1 MVKIVEAP
9 DNVPASQVGKSL
21 YTGIQVRNEQ
31 IRKDL
36 EKQNNRQ
43 LAQDLVTKLG
53 KIAYTNVMDQRLR
66 ERSEEFFNNETYLSN
81 NVLANRA
88 VANANIVVQQQA
100 EAAKDKRGEREY
112 YRQLY
117 IANTLPTVNEL
128 AGPNK
133 DQPSLVAIATGL
145 VNETFEER
153 YKQQQELNEKAN
165 RLLVSAGGKDLTN
178 YYKAWKTH
186 TKTWQNQSVQ
196 RLSEL
201 GRLITGKG
209 QPLSADNILK
219 ESVALRRMT
228 KEFDQFDGMFE
239 NFTNQG
245 MSATDSQQL
254 VNQIK
259 AVPNA
264 KMEYGAVKNIKI
276 GDTEISFVPILNPN
290 GTPTGN
296 FTLPSVVIGNKSSPI
311 TKELVAALTGKDHKN
326 RKTLSAGEL
335 SQATNTLNDY
345 YNRTPA
351 NKELQKEEQKNIEKT
366 IADLGISNTT
376 QQGNLVKGHFSSLAS
391 AAKYNS
397 EDFQRNYGIS
407 KDLAYNMAIRINNYN
422 KIDAENGSVQVGE
435 GTQTYKE
442 LANLHVLDADNP
454 LLVAE
459 LYSQLASTPDPNI
472 RRNLNN
478 ALELRLV
485 TSTNIGANERRRDII
500 FLWNKVNDSS
510 SYFNSVDGRNLLTD
524 SITSYKNQFG
534 EDNWK
539 NIEAYKIQKVDGGS
553 GDGGSINNEN
563 NNLTGST
570 SKEYITAINK
580 MYPEEVIG
588 ASRAKRNS
596 LLNAVVKLEQSD
608 KKIKEL
614 QDQLN
619 FYQQKENQDEANKLV
634 GGSARLPSLL
644 AGGTTTE
651 TNLERIQ
658 RLLANEIENNKELIN
673 RLPAIKKIDEQ

>member
-100 EAAKDKRGEREY
+100 EAAKDKRGQREY
-112 YRQLY
+112 YRQQY

-133 DQPSLVAIATGL
+133 DQASLVAIATGL
-145 VNETFEER
+145 VDETFEER

-245 MSATDSQQL
+245 MSAVDANDLKIQLKNVPNTQYTTEMKKTGSILQNGITTDIFSKVL
-254 VNQIK
+254 KDKNGNVVGITPMDYFDPNGNKIKNPAAINQINRINYPEQTIKNEDVPAAISEWNRTASTEDK
-259 AVPNA
+259 AYLNLLIEENTKGIRGQQKTTAARDTQRRFLEATRRNQISINKTIRFSKNTIANTLANSMERLIVANKQNTHNSALVKNGLEGNYKAAFDQHPLIQETVNPLFLRYAYHISIPTYSKNLQDKKALDNLIRLRREDKNLDPLDVQQDLLFMSQHPDMFPKEMYNQYLESA
-264 KMEYGAVKNIKI
+264 KLKNNPLTMIEKYNIYGSLSSEKKQEKKKEKVKISKPLTVLEQDVMQTVENIRGQYGA
-276 GDTEISFVPILNPN
+276 
-290 GTPTGN
+290 
-296 FTLPSVVIGNKSSPI
+296 
-311 TKELVAALTGKDHKN
+311 
-326 RKTLSAGEL
+326 
-335 SQATNTLNDY
+335 
-345 YNRTPA
+345 
-351 NKELQKEEQKNIEKT
+351 
-366 IADLGISNTT
+366 SNLIR
-376 QQGNLVKGHFSSLAS
+376 QSQGNLK
-391 AAKYNS
+391 
-397 EDFQRNYGIS
+397 
-407 KDLAYNMAIRINNYN
+407 RIN
-422 KIDAENGSVQVGE
+422 DL
-435 GTQTYKE
+435 TKE
-442 LANLHVLDADNP
+442 IKNLQ
-454 LLVAE
+454 
-459 LYSQLASTPDPNI
+459 SQL
-472 RRNLNN
+472 
-478 ALELRLV
+478 
-485 TSTNIGANERRRDII
+485 
-500 FLWNKVNDSS
+500 
-510 SYFNSVDGRNLLTD
+510 
-524 SITSYKNQFG
+524 
-534 EDNWK
+534 
-539 NIEAYKIQKVDGGS
+539 EA
-553 GDGGSINNEN
+553 
-563 NNLTGST
+563 
-570 SKEYITAINK
+570 
-580 MYPEEVIG
+580 
-588 ASRAKRNS
+588 
-596 LLNAVVKLEQSD
+596 
-608 KKIKEL
+608 
-614 QDQLN
+614 
-619 FYQQKENQDEANKLV
+619 
-634 GGSARLPSLL
+634 PSLL
-644 AGGTTTE
+644 EKQERQRGGRDKTITVDAQKQQINKQILKKQKLINKLT
-651 TNLERIQ
+651 TNL
-658 RLLANEIENNKELIN
+658 NSFVTKYGSN
-673 RLPAIKKIDEQ
+673 